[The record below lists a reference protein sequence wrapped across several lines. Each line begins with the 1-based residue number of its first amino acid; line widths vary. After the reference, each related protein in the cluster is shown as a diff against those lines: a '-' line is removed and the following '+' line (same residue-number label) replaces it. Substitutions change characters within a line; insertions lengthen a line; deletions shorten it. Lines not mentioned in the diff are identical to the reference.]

1 MKAFT
6 APLLELAEF
15 DTIQKT
21 KYREPGMIQI
31 AGSTGSQKGHLA
43 YALAREDRRVLYVVQ
58 DEEKAKEILEE
69 YQFLD
74 AGVFFYPA
82 KDFLFYRADIRGK
95 YLTQKR
101 MEVIRALREE
111 EKVTVVTTIDALMDG
126 VRPPSGINGQIF
138 TLRVGDMSDLEELKV
153 RLSKMDT
160 TEKSRLK
167 DQGSLLYE
175 VGFWTCTP

>member
-111 EKVTVVTTIDALMDG
+111 
-126 VRPPSGINGQIF
+126 
-138 TLRVGDMSDLEELKV
+138 
-153 RLSKMDT
+153 
-160 TEKSRLK
+160 
-167 DQGSLLYE
+167 
-175 VGFWTCTP
+175 

>member
-58 DEEKAKEILEE
+58 DEERQRRSWRNTSFWMPGSFSTRQRIFCFTVRISGEISDSEE
-69 YQFLD
+69 D
-74 AGVFFYPA
+74 GSDSGAS
-82 KDFLFYRADIRGK
+82 
-95 YLTQKR
+95 
-101 MEVIRALREE
+101 EE
-111 EKVTVVTTIDALMDG
+111 EKVTVVRQSML
-126 VRPPSGINGQIF
+126 
-138 TLRVGDMSDLEELKV
+138 
-153 RLSKMDT
+153 
-160 TEKSRLK
+160 
-167 DQGSLLYE
+167 
-175 VGFWTCTP
+175 

>member
-58 DEEKAKEILEE
+58 DEEKAKEILLEKE
-69 YQFLD
+69 IDILVDLKDGSFD
-74 AGVFFYPA
+74 AEAYGC
-82 KDFLFYRADIRGK
+82 D
-95 YLTQKR
+95 LTYDYVK
-101 MEVIRALREE
+101 
-111 EKVTVVTTIDALMDG
+111 
-126 VRPPSGINGQIF
+126 INGDYR
-138 TLRVGDMSDLEELKV
+138 T
-153 RLSKMDT
+153 
-160 TEKSRLK
+160 
-167 DQGSLLYE
+167 
-175 VGFWTCTP
+175 

>member
-1 MKAFT
+1 M
-6 APLLELAEF
+6 PL
-15 DTIQKT
+15 
-21 KYREPGMIQI
+21 PGRTDGCFM
-31 AGSTGSQKGHLA
+31 LC
-43 YALAREDRRVLYVVQ
+43 

-153 RLSKMDT
+153 RLSKMGYDR
-160 TEKSRLK
+160 EI
-167 DQGSLLYE
+167 QIEGP
-175 VGFWTCTP
+175 GQ

>member
-31 AGSTGSQKGHLA
+31 AGSTGSQKGHLS

-69 YQFLD
+69 YQFLMP
-74 AGVFFYPA
+74 GSFSTRQRIFC
-82 KDFLFYRADIRGK
+82 F
-95 YLTQKR
+95 
-101 MEVIRALREE
+101 
-111 EKVTVVTTIDALMDG
+111 TVRI
-126 VRPPSGINGQIF
+126 SGENI
-138 TLRVGDMSDLEELKV
+138 
-153 RLSKMDT
+153 
-160 TEKSRLK
+160 
-167 DQGSLLYE
+167 
-175 VGFWTCTP
+175 

>member
-58 DEEKAKEILEE
+58 DE
-69 YQFLD
+69 D
-74 AGVFFYPA
+74 C
-82 KDFLFYRADIRGK
+82 
-95 YLTQKR
+95 
-101 MEVIRALREE
+101 
-111 EKVTVVTTIDALMDG
+111 
-126 VRPPSGINGQIF
+126 
-138 TLRVGDMSDLEELKV
+138 
-153 RLSKMDT
+153 
-160 TEKSRLK
+160 
-167 DQGSLLYE
+167 LLYTSDAADE
-175 VGFWTCTP
+175 

>member
-58 DEEKAKEILEE
+58 DEEKAKEILLEKEIDIPIIGVVKPGAKGAAEVTQNGKIGVIGTEGTIGSQIYTEYIHNINPDARVIGKACPLFCPLVEE
-69 YQFLD
+69 GLWQD
-74 AGVFFYPA
+74 PVTDEIAS
-82 KDFLFYRADIRGK
+82 R
-95 YLTQKR
+95 YLT
-101 MEVIRALREE
+101 
-111 EKVTVVTTIDALMDG
+111 
-126 VRPPSGINGQIF
+126 
-138 TLRVGDMSDLEELKV
+138 
-153 RLSKMDT
+153 
-160 TEKSRLK
+160 
-167 DQGSLLYE
+167 
-175 VGFWTCTP
+175 